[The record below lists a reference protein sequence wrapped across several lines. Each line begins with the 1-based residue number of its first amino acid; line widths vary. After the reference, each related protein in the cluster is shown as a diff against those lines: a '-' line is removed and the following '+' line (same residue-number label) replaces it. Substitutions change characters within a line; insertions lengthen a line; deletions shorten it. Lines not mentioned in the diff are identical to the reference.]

1 MASVLRAL
9 FAALMTVS
17 LSTLAS
23 AQQESAPAAASQAEA
38 PQRPVIRQI
47 LVEGNQRVEADTVLS
62 YLLIQPG
69 QVYDTRLVNLSI
81 QTLFA
86 TGLFSDVQISD
97 QGAQVM
103 VRVQENPIINR
114 VILEGNRAID
124 DEKITDEIEAQP
136 RAIFTRSRVQSDVQR
151 IIEVY
156 RRSGRFAATVTPK
169 IVEQPQNR
177 VDLIFEI
184 LINAITHFFVN

>member
-1 MASVLRAL
+1 MASVLRVL

-17 LSTLAS
+17 LATLAS
-23 AQQESAPAAASQAEA
+23 AQQTGAPNAAAQTQVEG
-38 PQRPVIRQI
+38 PQVIRQI

-81 QTLFA
+81 QTLIA
-86 TGLFSDVQISD
+86 TGLFSDVQFEDRGQI
-97 QGAQVM
+97 VV

-114 VILEGNRAID
+114 VILEGNNAID

-136 RAIFTRSRVQSDVQR
+136 RAIFTRPFRRDRDAADCRTAAKPCRSHLRDF
-151 IIEVY
+151 
-156 RRSGRFAATVTPK
+156 RRSGDRRSPD
-169 IVEQPQNR
+169 QLHRQ
-177 VDLIFEI
+177 
-184 LINAITHFFVN
+184 